1 MSPFDLGDM
10 PALTAGFRPFTAGPQ
25 DPPPVGT
32 PAGPWHPRTYDQ
44 QLAAM
49 DTDEFVAEL
58 RRGCAEVFEVV
69 ARARQARGE
78 A

>member
-10 PALTAGFRPFTAGPQ
+10 PPSPPASARSPPAAGPAARRH
-25 DPPPVGT
+25 T
-32 PAGPWHPRTYDQ
+32 RRPWHPRTYDQ